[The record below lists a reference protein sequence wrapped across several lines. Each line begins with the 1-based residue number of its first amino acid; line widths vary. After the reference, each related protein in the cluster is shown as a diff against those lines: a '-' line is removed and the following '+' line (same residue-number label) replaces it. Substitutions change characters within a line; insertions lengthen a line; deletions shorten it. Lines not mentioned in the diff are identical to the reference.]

1 MDPIVKKCLKSY
13 LIAKKNYDTDI
24 YKAYKYFKQCAILL
38 EHLKKNK
45 KEINKDLLNETEIEC
60 NKYISN
66 VIFNYI
72 ENPIIYVKNNN
83 IYDNKLFDL
92 IEIGNIDIL
101 KKSNYGDI
109 NFNIYNSYGLSPLH
123 YAIKYSD
130 ISFIKNALKL
140 GASIDHTNLYG
151 NTLLE
156 YACLEKDP
164 NMINFLLEYGAN
176 MEKHLIFRESRKYFN
191 RGDNIDII
199 LLQKYIMDFNNDND
213 TNYLDWIYTFI
224 NKNDKIDLEYAD
236 TDDITISKNI
246 ITIEMFI
253 IQLNK
258 ILSSLNDDYRNTYI
272 DIIKEELNYDIIFK
286 LECPKNK
293 IDIIL
298 YNLIPFINYNNTFHL
313 MWLISL
319 EIKFLIYKIFK
330 NKIKINFKELKNEL
344 LELIF
349 DIYIKNNIISEGLL
363 QIIVLQWISK
373 IDI

>member
-1 MDPIVKKCLKSY
+1 MDPIVKKCFKSY
-13 LIAKKNYDTDI
+13 LVAKKNYDTDI
-24 YKAYKYFKQCAILL
+24 YKAYKYFKQCAIILQ
-38 EHLKKNK
+38 HLKKNK
-45 KEINKDLLNETEIEC
+45 KELNNDILNETEIEC

-72 ENPIIYVKNNN
+72 EIPINIINNN
-83 IYDNKLFDL
+83 SYDNKLFEL

-101 KKSNYGDI
+101 KKSKYGDI

-123 YAIKYSD
+123 YAIKYGD
-130 ISFIKNALKL
+130 IPFIKNALKL
-140 GASIDHTNLYG
+140 GASIDQTNLYG

-164 NMINFLLEYGAN
+164 NMINFLLEHGAN

-199 LLQKYIMDFNNDND
+199 LLQKYIMDFDISLTINN
-213 TNYLDWIYTFI
+213 NYLDWIYKFI

-236 TDDITISKNI
+236 TDITISKDI

-258 ILSSLNDDYRNTYI
+258 VLYSLNDDYRNTYI
-272 DIIKEELNYDIIFK
+272 NIIKEELNYDSIFK
-286 LECPKNK
+286 LGCPKNK

-298 YNLIPFINYNNTFHL
+298 YNLIPFINYNKTFHL

-319 EIKFLIYKIFK
+319 EIKYLIYKIFK
-330 NKIKINFKELKNEL
+330 NKIKINFKELKDEL
-344 LELIF
+344 LELIYN
-349 DIYIKNNIISEGLL
+349 IYIKNNIISEGLL

-373 IDI
+373 MDI